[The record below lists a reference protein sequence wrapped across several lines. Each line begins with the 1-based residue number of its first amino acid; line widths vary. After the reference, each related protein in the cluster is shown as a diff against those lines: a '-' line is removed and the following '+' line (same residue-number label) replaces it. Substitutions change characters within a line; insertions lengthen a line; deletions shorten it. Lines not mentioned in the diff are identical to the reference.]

1 VDVVAAGAG
10 KQLLA
15 RKTMSDMMSES
26 LLFQEGDEFVLKKRP
41 LPHIPVAYAHQMV
54 SKQEFPE
61 EDVKFMAECTLL
73 DPKWRKYPRNDIKNR
88 QNRRRYLRINAH
100 LVAISEKKPKNLVGS
115 FIAIRL

>member
-54 SKQEFPE
+54 IDAS
-61 EDVKFMAECTLL
+61 
-73 DPKWRKYPRNDIKNR
+73 
-88 QNRRRYLRINAH
+88 LRF
-100 LVAISEKKPKNLVGS
+100 SRTPKNNLTWIS
-115 FIAIRL
+115 FICIYSSVCARVCVCACVRVCVCACVCVLQP